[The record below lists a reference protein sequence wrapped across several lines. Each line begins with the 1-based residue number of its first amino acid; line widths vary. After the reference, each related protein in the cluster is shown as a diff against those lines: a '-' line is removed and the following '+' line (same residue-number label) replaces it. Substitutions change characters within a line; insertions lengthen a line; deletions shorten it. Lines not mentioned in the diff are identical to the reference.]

1 MQGLVHQARLL
12 LKHHAGLFDPSALKR
27 VVVPQKARD
36 PSSEE
41 AAVAIMQDAIR
52 FVALEDFS
60 GAATLLNTAVKLAP
74 DFTLAEKMLSSM
86 VGVLFHNEPP
96 AWANSTWRPQCELPP
111 DLRWLQ

>member
-1 MQGLVHQARLL
+1 MQGFVHQVRLL

-36 PSSEE
+36 PSSKD
-41 AAVAIMQDAIR
+41 ATVAIMQDAIR
-52 FVALEDFS
+52 FLALEDFS

-74 DFTLAEKMLSSM
+74 DFALAEKMLSSM
-86 VGVLFHNEPP
+86 VGVLFHNDPP
-96 AWANSTWRPQCELPP
+96 PWANSTWRPQCELPP